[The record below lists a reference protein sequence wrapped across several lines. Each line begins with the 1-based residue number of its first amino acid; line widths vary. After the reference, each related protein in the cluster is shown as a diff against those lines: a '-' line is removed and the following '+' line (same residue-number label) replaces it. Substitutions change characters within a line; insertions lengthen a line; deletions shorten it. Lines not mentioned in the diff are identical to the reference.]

1 MEECLKSVLI
11 KCEKYKSLIEEANE
25 LRSNIAKYGQKIQN
39 YANNAASF
47 NNIKQDRVRER
58 FNRIGNEINQIVP
71 ENQRINTI
79 RYNPS
84 CIFLSILG
92 LLTGSLIYRIPWIMS

>member
-1 MEECLKSVLI
+1 M
-11 KCEKYKSLIEEANE
+11 EEANE
-25 LRSNIAKYGQKIQN
+25 LKSTIAKYGQKIQN

-47 NNIKQDRVRER
+47 NDIHQDKVRER
-58 FNRIGNEINQIVP
+58 FNKIGSEINNIVP
-71 ENQRINTI
+71 DNQKINII

-92 LLTGSLIYRIPWIMS
+92 LLTGSMT